1 MKHSLWVLAT
11 LVAAWSCTASAA
23 DIRRI
28 ALDGRDGAAAPV
40 ATPGKDGIDRIQKVE
55 TPCLE
60 LFPATRQPTKGTI
73 LLCPGGGYR
82 ILAIHHEGYA
92 VAKMLNEIGYDVGI
106 LIYHVNAGDDTR
118 ELAIA
123 DAKQALALLQNR
135 GEDFALCTKSIGV
148 MGFSAGGH
156 LAARLTHATAEA
168 NPPDFAVLMYPA
180 YLEKDGTLIDEVA
193 PVKTPAFVYVAADD
207 RYAPSSDAYAAACR
221 KAGVPCTFTKTD
233 RGGHGFGLK
242 EKLPDDV
249 TDWPDKL
256 RAFLDTV
263 ERHTLTNA
271 LDAPRP

>member
-1 MKHSLWVLAT
+1 MKHSFWLLAT
-11 LVAAWSCTASAA
+11 LIAAWLGTAGAA
-23 DIRRI
+23 DVRRI
-28 ALDGRDGAAAPV
+28 SLEGRDGAPEPV

-55 TPCLE
+55 TSCLE
-60 LFPATRQPTKGTI
+60 LFAAEQQPAKGTV

-92 VAKMLNEIGYDVGI
+92 VAKMLNQIGYDVAI

-135 GEDFALCTKSIGV
+135 GDEFGLSTKSIGV

-156 LAARLTHATAEA
+156 LAARLTHATATA
-168 NPPDFAVLMYPA
+168 SPPDFAVLMYPA
-180 YLEKDGTLIDEVA
+180 YLEKDGTVIDEVA

-207 RYAPSSDAYAAACR
+207 KYAPSSDAYAAACE
-221 KAGVPCTFTKTD
+221 KAGLPCTFTKTD

-242 EKLPDDV
+242 EKLPAEV
-249 TDWPDKL
+249 RDWPDKL
-256 RAFLDTV
+256 RAFLDGV
-263 ERHTLTNA
+263 ERQSMSKALNA
-271 LDAPRP
+271 SRP